1 MSTSAYDKRVE
12 RSRKQLAELAAKETH
27 PAHRLLDELDWSDVK
42 NAERIA
48 KKFIEVDGD
57 VSEYFVYLLQTYDMK
72 LAEHVQHL
80 REAHFTKL
88 GEPVPKYRG
97 KYPR

>member
-1 MSTSAYDKRVE
+1 MSTSAHDKLVE
-12 RSRKQLAELAAKETH
+12 ESRAQLAELAAKETH
-27 PAHRLLDELDWSDVK
+27 PAHRLLDELDWSDPK

-57 VSEYFVYLLQTYDMK
+57 VSEYFMHLLETYDLK
-72 LAEHVQHL
+72 LAEHVQQM
-80 REAHFTKL
+80 RVAHFAKH
-88 GEPVPKYRG
+88 GKPVPKYTG